1 MDCRDDIDAL
11 EALRLHIDQELL
23 DLSFLSD
30 GGSSG
35 RRELRKTS
43 SVPDLRNLHI
53 TITDMETSS
62 VCTVDD
68 LSQGS
73 PAAVRTRN
81 SAFHRD
87 SNTKNNLK
95 HSKEWLD
102 TFL

>member
-1 MDCRDDIDAL
+1 MDYRDDIDAL

-23 DLSFLSD
+23 DLAFLSD

-35 RRELRKTS
+35 LRELKKTTS
-43 SVPDLRNLHI
+43 APDLRSLHV
-53 TITDMETSS
+53 TVTDMETSS

-73 PAAVRTRN
+73 VGAVRNGTYY
-81 SAFHRD
+81 RD
-87 SNTKNNLK
+87 NGVNGNLK
-95 HSKEWLD
+95 RSREWLD